1 MGTVSNLLNVIFSWL
16 TEEGLFAVCFCTLT
30 VAFVINLILSLT
42 LGGYVKKKRLWYYF
56 SSPFVLLLQSTLTL
70 SAGGNFSLVVLNLVA
85 ALVYLFASLL
95 IKDKKTVA
103 DDNRFSFARTLNERV
118 KEDAP
123 EILDGEK
130 MLSNYQA
137 NKKVPHDEL
146 VMEEGELEPL
156 RPSQVEELIKGKTAA
171 DYGLDFSHVKN
182 VLSRLDYFSLSPA
195 DKRQVK
201 ELEATL
207 VLAEQGDFSDVV
219 KDRVNDGLGS
229 LLKIMSKYGV

>member
-1 MGTVSNLLNVIFSWL
+1 MGKISDLLNAIFSWL
-16 TEEGLFAVCFCTLT
+16 TEEGLFAVCFCALT
-30 VAFVINLILSLT
+30 VAFLVNLILSLT
-42 LGGYVKKKRLWYYF
+42 LSGYGKKKRLWYYF
-56 SSPFVLLLQSTLTL
+56 SLPFVLLLQLTLTL
-70 SAGGNFSLVVLNLVA
+70 GASGNFSLVVLNSA
-85 ALVYLFASLL
+85 ASLVYLFASLL
-95 IKDKKTVA
+95 LKDKKTA
-103 DDNRFSFARTLNERV
+103 TEDNRFSFARTLNERV
-118 KEDAP
+118 KEDVP
-123 EILDGEK
+123 EVLDGEK
-130 MLSNYQA
+130 MLNNYQSC
-137 NKKVPHDEL
+137 KKVLRDEQ
-146 VMEEGELEPL
+146 VVDERELEPL

-219 KDRVNDGLGS
+219 KERVNDGLGS

>member
-1 MGTVSNLLNVIFSWL
+1 MISNLLNAIFSWL
-16 TEEGLFAVCFCTLT
+16 TEEGLFAVCFCLLTL
-30 VAFVINLILSLT
+30 AFVINLILSLT
-42 LGGYVKKKRLWYYF
+42 LSGYGKKKRLWYYF
-56 SSPFVLLLQSTLTL
+56 SLPFVLLLQLTLTL
-70 SAGGNFSLVVLNLVA
+70 SADGSFSLVLLNVVA
-85 ALVYLFASLL
+85 SLVYLFASLL
-95 IKDKKTVA
+95 LKDKNSETE
-103 DDNRFSFARTLNERV
+103 DNRFSFARNISENI
-118 KEDAP
+118 EDDTP
-123 EILDGEK
+123 EVLDGEK
-130 MLSNYQA
+130 MLSNYQS

-146 VMEEGELEPL
+146 VMDERELEPL
-156 RPSQVEELIKGKTAA
+156 RPSQVEELIKGKTAT

-219 KDRVNDGLGS
+219 RERVNDGLGS

>member
-1 MGTVSNLLNVIFSWL
+1 MGKISDLLNAIFFWL
-16 TEEGLFAVCFCTLT
+16 TEEGLFAVCFCALT

-42 LGGYVKKKRLWYYF
+42 LGGYGKKKRLWYYF
-56 SSPFVLLLQSTLTL
+56 SLPFVLLLQLTLTL
-70 SAGGNFSLVVLNLVA
+70 SADGSFSLVVLNVVA
-85 ALVYLFASLL
+85 SLVYLFASLL
-95 IKDKKTVA
+95 LKDKKTA
-103 DDNRFSFARTLNERV
+103 TEDNRFSFARTLSERV
-118 KEDAP
+118 KEDVP
-123 EILDGEK
+123 EVLDGEK
-130 MLSNYQA
+130 MLSN
-137 NKKVPHDEL
+137 
-146 VMEEGELEPL
+146 MEEEELEPL

-171 DYGLDFSHVKN
+171 EYGLDFSHVKN

-219 KDRVNDGLGS
+219 KERVNDGLGS